1 MTKSIVM
8 LRNCL
13 GPLQQERKSLLGR
26 LTKEHELALGTV
38 SEVYRKCG
46 NPRCHCANGP
56 GHRQI
61 LFLFKDEDDQ
71 RRRCKLVRRADEER
85 LLRAGEAYRQFRA
98 DLQRLRAIEKEE
110 IQILMAILSAR
121 AIHYE

>member
-1 MTKSIVM
+1 MTKSIVS
-8 LRNCL
+8 LRNSL
-13 GPLQQERKSLLGR
+13 GPLQQERKNLLGR
-26 LTKEHELALGTV
+26 LTKEHELAMGTV

-46 NPRCHCANGP
+46 NLRCHCANGP

-61 LFLFKDEDDQ
+61 LFLFKGEDDP

-85 LLRAGEAYRQFRA
+85 LRRAGEVYRQFRA

-121 AIHYE
+121 AIRYE

>member
-1 MTKSIVM
+1 MTKSIIS
-8 LRNCL
+8 LRNSL
-13 GPLQQERKSLLGR
+13 GTLQQERKSLLGR
-26 LTKEHELALGTV
+26 LTKEHKLAIGTV

-71 RRRCKLVRRADEER
+71 RRRCKLVRRADEQR
-85 LLRAGEAYRQFRA
+85 LLRAGEVYRQFRA

-110 IQILMAILSAR
+110 IQILMAILIAR

>member
-1 MTKSIVM
+1 MTKSIAK
-8 LRNCL
+8 LRNSL
-13 GPLQQERKSLLGR
+13 EPLEQERKRLMGR
-26 LTKEHELALGTV
+26 LSKEHELALGTV

-71 RRRCKLVRRADEER
+71 RRRCKLVRRADEQR
-85 LLRAGEAYRQFRA
+85 LLRAGEVYRQFRA

-110 IQILMAILSAR
+110 IQILMAILIAR

>member
-1 MTKSIVM
+1 MTKSIVT
-8 LRNCL
+8 LRNRL

-46 NPRCHCANGP
+46 NPRCHCANGH

-61 LFLFKDEDDQ
+61 LFLFKDEDDP

-85 LLRAGEAYRQFRA
+85 LLRAGETYRQFRA

-121 AIHYE
+121 AIRYE

>member
-1 MTKSIVM
+1 MTKSIIS
-8 LRNCL
+8 LRNSL
-13 GPLQQERKSLLGR
+13 GPLQQERRNLLRR
-26 LTKEHELALGTV
+26 LTKEHELAVGTV

-71 RRRCKLVRRADEER
+71 RRRCKLVRRADEQR

-121 AIHYE
+121 AIRYE

>member
-1 MTKSIVM
+1 MTKSIIS
-8 LRNCL
+8 LRNSL
-13 GPLQQERKSLLGR
+13 GTLQQERKSLLGR
-26 LTKEHELALGTV
+26 LTKEHKLAIGTV

-61 LFLFKDEDDQ
+61 LFLFKNEDDQ
-71 RRRCKLVRRADEER
+71 RRRCKLVRRADEQR
-85 LLRAGEAYRQFRA
+85 LLRAGEVYRQFRA

-110 IQILMAILSAR
+110 IQILMAILIAR

>member
-1 MTKSIVM
+1 MVESIEM
-8 LRNCL
+8 LRKSL
-13 GPLQQERKSLLGR
+13 EPLEQERKLIVRR
-26 LTKEHELALGTV
+26 LTKEHELAVGTV

-46 NPRCHCANGP
+46 NRRCHCVNGP

-61 LFLFKDEDDQ
+61 LFLFKDEDDD

-85 LLRAGEAYRQFRA
+85 LLKAGEAYRRFRG

-110 IQILMAILSAR
+110 IEILMAILNAR

>member
-1 MTKSIVM
+1 M

>member
-1 MTKSIVM
+1 MTKSIVT
-8 LRNCL
+8 LRNSL
-13 GPLQQERKSLLGR
+13 GSLQKERKSLLGR

-71 RRRCKLVRRADEER
+71 RRRCKLVRRADEQR
-85 LLRAGEAYRQFRA
+85 LLSAGEAYRQFRA